1 MNMLF
6 RGSIVGD
13 WGFLFYVKNKFV
25 FRIVKKKIFDCINFV
40 VDFFNFVIQGFV
52 CMIVCQ
58 MFNIENIDDI
68 VESILDDLK

>member
-1 MNMLF
+1 MLF

-40 VDFFNFVIQGFV
+40 VDFFN
-52 CMIVCQ
+52 
-58 MFNIENIDDI
+58 
-68 VESILDDLK
+68 L